1 MTEKRKGRQLP
12 TQSVTIPYETTR
24 GAEAINLY
32 NKTGRTAQPWQEQ
45 LIYDLLAFNEEGLWV
60 HTKFGYSLPRRNGK
74 NEVVVIRELWG
85 LTEGERVLH
94 TAHRTSTSHAAW
106 ERACKLLAKA
116 GYTEGV
122 DYKTLKQQGLESIEM
137 LTCEG
142 VMNFR
147 TRSAKG
153 GLGEG
158 YDLLV
163 IDEAQEYQDDEESA
177 LKYVVSDSK
186 NPQTIFCGTP
196 PTAVSSGTVFTK
208 FRNKVLCGDSK
219 NSAWAEWG
227 VSEMSD
233 VHDKELWYECNP
245 SLGTVLTERSI
256 EDEIGSDDID
266 FNIQR
271 LGLWIKYNQRSAI
284 SEVDWKKLIVPKIP
298 KLNKTIFAGIKFGK
312 DGNNVALSVAV
323 KTGDGKVFIEGIDC
337 QSVRNGTAWIID
349 YLMNIKPKSIV
360 IDGANGQQL
369 LADELKKIKI
379 KGIVLPTV
387 KEVVLAN
394 ASFEKGIFA
403 ATICHND
410 QPSMTQ
416 AATNCEKRAIGS
428 NGGFGYKA
436 QKEGIEIALLDS
448 AVLAFWACSESK
460 VKKQQ
465 RVSY

>member
-1 MTEKRKGRQLP
+1 MEEKRKGRQLP
-12 TQSVTIPYETTR
+12 TQSVVLPYENTK
-24 GAEAINLY
+24 GDEAIALY
-32 NKTGRTAQPWQEQ
+32 NKTDRTAQPWQEQ
-45 LIYDLLAFNEEGLWV
+45 LIYDLMAYNDEGLWV
-60 HTKFGYSLPRRNGK
+60 HTKFGYSVSRRNGK

-85 LTEGERVLH
+85 ITNGERVLH
-94 TAHRTSTSHAAW
+94 TAHRTSTSHTAW
-106 ERACKLLAKA
+106 ERACKLLAKM
-116 GYTEGV
+116 GYIEGT

-177 LKYVVSDSK
+177 LKYVVSDSR
-186 NPQTIFCGTP
+186 NPQTLFCGTP

-208 FRNKVLCGDSK
+208 FRNKVLSGDSK
-219 NSAWAEWG
+219 NSSWAEWG
-227 VSEMSD
+227 VTKMSD

-256 EDEIGSDDID
+256 EDEIGSDEID

-271 LGLWIKYNQRSAI
+271 LGLWLTYNQKSAI
-284 SEVDWKKLIVPKIP
+284 SKRDWEKLIISKLPKF
-298 KLNKTIFAGIKFGK
+298 NKSVFVGIKFGR
-312 DGNNVALSVAV
+312 DGTNVAMSLAL
-323 KTGDGKVFIEGIDC
+323 KTQDGKVFVESIDC
-337 QSVRNGTAWIID
+337 QSVRNGTQWIIE
-349 YLMNIKPKSIV
+349 YLKQLKPKSIV

-369 LADELKKIKI
+369 LAKDLKEYKI
-379 KGIVLPTV
+379 KGTVLPTV
-387 KEVVLAN
+387 KEIVVAN
-394 ASFEKGIFA
+394 SSFEKGVFGG
-403 ATICHND
+403 TICHNN
-410 QPSMTQ
+410 QPSLTQ

-436 QKEGIEIALLDS
+436 IKDGIEIALLDS
-448 AVLAFWACSESK
+448 AILAFWACNESK
-460 VKKQQ
+460 VKKTQ